1 MVLSS
6 YTLSFVWLFL
16 IFFFFKHKALS
27 LRLSLS
33 LTSVILSNIA
43 FKNSL
48 SLNAFL
54 SSFMAPLSP
63 FSCLLI
69 LAYVSFSCNLLK
81 KPPLETLQSY
91 SVMLFFNVLLL
102 IDILGFLPFSIYH
115 HFMASLIFSA
125 IFCGS
130 LFLSSPLLGVIALM
144 ALASSLLMRSNFQI
158 LDSLLDFPLLLFI
171 FFKTLYLAQK
181 RLYQRL

>member
-1 MVLSS
+1 MLTSS

-16 IFFFFKHKALS
+16 IFFFFKNKPLGLRFS
-27 LRLSLS
+27 LAFVSM
-33 LTSVILSNIA
+33 ILSNIA

-54 SSFMAPLSP
+54 SSFTAPLSP

-69 LAYVSFSCNLLK
+69 LSYALFSCRLLL

-91 SVMLFFNVLLL
+91 SVMLFFNLLLL

-125 IFCGS
+125 LFCGS
-130 LFLSSPLLGVIALM
+130 LFLSSPLLGMIALV
-144 ALASSLLMRSNFQI
+144 ALSSSLLMRSNFQI
-158 LDSLLDFPLLLFI
+158 LDSLLDFPLLLFV
-171 FFKTLYLAQK
+171 FFKTLSLVKK
-181 RLYQRL
+181 RLY